1 MLKELF
7 RFERDKYFHSSRMI
21 LPLILLFFYL
31 GFAYSMACLLYT
43 SKTEYTATRAT
54 MRITGMK
61 KPKWKHREAAETMR
75 RKKAAVQKSD
85 GLLLRPL

>member
-31 GFAYSMACLLYT
+31 GFAYSMAPQYVL
-43 SKTEYTATRAT
+43 
-54 MRITGMK
+54 
-61 KPKWKHREAAETMR
+61 
-75 RKKAAVQKSD
+75 AVSSME
-85 GLLLRPL
+85 L

>member
-31 GFAYSMACLLYT
+31 LRLFHGSPVCAGQLQHLFAGSIPADAFRGDY
-43 SKTEYTATRAT
+43 
-54 MRITGMK
+54 
-61 KPKWKHREAAETMR
+61 
-75 RKKAAVQKSD
+75 V
-85 GLLLRPL
+85 

>member
-31 GFAYSMACLLYT
+31 GFAYSSAPQYVLDSSGIWSLVVFLL
-43 SKTEYTATRAT
+43 
-54 MRITGMK
+54 MRSLG
-61 KPKWKHREAAETMR
+61 
-75 RKKAAVQKSD
+75 VV
-85 GLLLRPL
+85 